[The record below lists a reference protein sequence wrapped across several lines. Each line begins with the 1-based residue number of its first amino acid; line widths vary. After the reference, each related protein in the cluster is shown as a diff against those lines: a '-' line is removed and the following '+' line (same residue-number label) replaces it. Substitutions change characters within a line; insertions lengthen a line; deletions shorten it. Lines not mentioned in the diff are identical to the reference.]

1 MPVSNKKAPF
11 NQSPEFT
18 RDSFLRPPDWRWQE
32 AKKLVHSQVTS
43 TPCVQ
48 SEDPLVIYVAR
59 IQKAC
64 LVPQTREYIRVK
76 MPDIWQV
83 FSLGNMDNSSQLRA
97 SLQAC
102 IISGLSHK
110 QISQK
115 LKWISEVQVK
125 LYSDLFCDLT
135 GVQGISEW
143 FEQMLLQPARQ
154 HKSMNLFRARA
165 LAHYHSLEAALH
177 SLRFG
182 NAGKS
187 AKTAM
192 QAMWRE
198 ARNTQLFDYM
208 AKNLNVPIQVYV
220 QSMEIAL
227 KNRQEHAFILQ
238 NKEGAQSNESI
249 AAITAGLDNSIRSFT
264 QAEISQNSNEGQDPA
279 STYIKTITSKQK
291 A

>member
-11 NQSPEFT
+11 KQSPEFV
-18 RDSFLRPPDWRWQE
+18 RDSFLRPPDWRWQQ
-32 AKKLVHSQVTS
+32 AKKIVHSQITS
-43 TPCVQ
+43 IACIKSQ
-48 SEDPLVIYVAR
+48 DPLVLYTAR

-64 LVPQTREYIRVK
+64 LTPQTRQYIRVK
-76 MPDIWQV
+76 MPDVWHV
-83 FSLGNMDNSSQLRA
+83 MSLGNMDNSSQLRA

-102 IISGLSHK
+102 IISGLSSK
-110 QISQK
+110 QTSQK
-115 LKWISEVQVK
+115 LKWIQPIQVK
-125 LYSDLFCDLT
+125 LYTDLFCDLT
-135 GVQGISEW
+135 GVQGITEW
-143 FEQMLLQPARQ
+143 FQQMLLQPARQ
-154 HKSMNLFRARA
+154 SKSMNLFRARA
-165 LAHYHSLEAALH
+165 LAHYHSLQAALH

-192 QAMWRE
+192 ESMWRE

-220 QSMEIAL
+220 QSMQMAL
-227 KNRQEHAFILQ
+227 KSRQQHNFILQ
-238 NKEGAQSNESI
+238 NKQGTQSNESI

-264 QAEISQNSNEGQDPA
+264 QQEITQDNTQGIDPA
-279 STYIKTITSKQK
+279 SQYIKTITSKQK